1 METGHHH
8 KQERNTFSGSLGFVL
23 AAAGSAVGLGNIW
36 RFPYLAAKNGGGLFL
51 LIYII
56 LALTFGFTLLLTE
69 VAIGRKTE
77 SGPLVAYGKMHE
89 RWGFLGLIAT
99 VIPAIILPY
108 YSLIGGWV
116 LKYFTVFATG
126 GISNAAEDGF
136 FGGFIT
142 AQWQPIIFHTVFFA
156 ATALIIYR
164 GVNEGIEKLSRILMP
179 ILVVLVVGIAV
190 YSCTLSY
197 TDADGVTRTGLQ
209 GMAIYL
215 IPDFTG
221 LTFGKL
227 LGIIM
232 EAMGQLF
239 YSLSIAMGIMI
250 AYGSYLKKDADLPAN
265 VNRIEIFDTGIA
277 VIAGLMIIPAVFT
290 FMGRDAMS
298 AGPGLMFISLPK
310 VFQSM
315 GKGTGT
321 FIGVLFFLMVIFAAL
336 TSCISILEAI
346 VSSLI
351 DRFHMDRKKATILAS
366 LYGWIFGIIVA
377 LGYNVFYFE
386 YTLPNG
392 AVAQILDIF
401 DYVSNN
407 ILMPLLAILT
417 CVLVGWVLGPKS
429 VLDEAKRGSARFA
442 REGLFVIM
450 LRFVC
455 PVLLALV
462 FLKAFGFFA

>member
-1 METGHHH
+1 MEKGHHT
-8 KQERNTFSGSLGFVL
+8 KQERNTFSGSIGFVL

-69 VAIGRKTE
+69 VAIGRKTGK
-77 SGPLVAYGKMHE
+77 GPLVAYSQLHKG
-89 RWGFLGLIAT
+89 WGFLGLIAT
-99 VIPAIILPY
+99 IIPAIILPY

-126 GISNAAEDGF
+126 GISSAAEDGF

-142 AQWQPIIFHTVFFA
+142 AQWQPIIFHTLFFA
-156 ATALIIYR
+156 ATAFIIYR

-179 ILVVLVVGIAV
+179 ILVVLVIGIAV

-221 LTFGKL
+221 ITFSKL

-250 AYGSYLKKDADLPAN
+250 AYGSYLKKDADLLQG

-290 FMGRDAMS
+290 FMGKDAMS

-310 VFQSM
+310 VFESM

-321 FIGVLFFLMVIFAAL
+321 VIGVLFFLMVIFAAL

-351 DRFHMDRKKATILAS
+351 DHFHMDRKKATILAS
-366 LYGWIFGIIVA
+366 LYGWFFGIIVA

-407 ILMPLLAILT
+407 ILMPLLAIFT
-417 CVLVGWVLGPKS
+417 CILIGWVLGPKTI
-429 VLDEAKRGSARFA
+429 LDEAKSGATKFS
-442 REGLFVIM
+442 REGLYIVMI
-450 LRFVC
+450 RFVC
-455 PVLLALV
+455 PVLLVLV